1 MDKLDISFV
10 TKRGMAFVMNVHV
23 VHKDVSIII
32 IIIIMI
38 KLVAFLVPLH
48 SAYNPRKDLNLF
60 LLEEAGY

>member
-1 MDKLDISFV
+1 
-10 TKRGMAFVMNVHV
+10 MNVHV
-23 VHKDVSIII
+23 VHKDVSIIII

-60 LLEEAGY
+60 LLEEEGY